1 MGDQEPSEK
10 RDHQLQRLIFDSHLE
25 GVVKEKVIIRLEEEL
40 LATQKELK
48 TTSTKLTQANRIIAA
63 NFDVKKSAI
72 SLLDTGDDLCFGEKN
87 QLIIEKHPCGLVQ
100 FTVTQTEKLSHLE
113 RVLKEKEIES
123 KRNRNLI
130 FLLQKFMKELRTV
143 NKEELIR
150 NLSKDEI
157 NLYLK
162 EMGWGAE
169 LEACATMSIADE
181 TEWYFVE
188 KENDGSSSK
197 DDKHN
202 QTSRSKKRSRR
213 YTVND
218 VAAM

>member
-1 MGDQEPSEK
+1 MEDQEPSEK
-10 RDHQLQRLIFDSHLE
+10 KDNQLERLIFESHLE

-40 LATQKELK
+40 LATKKELQL
-48 TTSTKLTQANRIIAA
+48 TATKLTQANRIITA
-63 NFDVKKSAI
+63 NFDAKKSAAL
-72 SLLDTGDDLCFGEKN
+72 LLDTGDDLRFGENN

-162 EMGWGAE
+162 EMGWDAE
-169 LEACATMSIADE
+169 LEASATMSIADE
-181 TEWYFVE
+181 TEWYLVK
-188 KENDGSSSK
+188 KENNRSNKDKQDKISS
-197 DDKHN
+197 
-202 QTSRSKKRSRR
+202 SKKRSRR
-213 YTVND
+213 FTVND
-218 VAAM
+218 VVAM

>member
-1 MGDQEPSEK
+1 MEDQEPSEK
-10 RDHQLQRLIFDSHLE
+10 KDNQLERLIFESHLE

-40 LATQKELK
+40 LATKKELQL
-48 TTSTKLTQANRIIAA
+48 TATKLTQANRIITA
-63 NFDVKKSAI
+63 NFDAKKSAAL
-72 SLLDTGDDLCFGEKN
+72 LLDTGDDLRFGENN

-181 TEWYFVE
+181 TEWYLVE
-188 KENDGSSSK
+188 KENNRSNKDKQDKISS
-197 DDKHN
+197 
-202 QTSRSKKRSRR
+202 SKKRSRR
-213 YTVND
+213 FTVND
-218 VAAM
+218 VVAM